1 MLYGVDLASK
11 SSLPSASGTAPL
23 STCDSSVCMH
33 DFRVLHKRLL
43 HLTNVCP
50 SRAVIFGWLKN
61 GVLPY
66 LDMQWPKLLVVLSL

>member
-1 MLYGVDLASK
+1 
-11 SSLPSASGTAPL
+11 
-23 STCDSSVCMH
+23 MH

-50 SRAVIFGWLKN
+50 SRGVIFGWLKN